1 MAYRLGEYVT
11 YGELFTTTHYGV
23 YGFVV
28 LRTEAEEAGGDHT
41 FVRLELTG
49 DPDPDLQNKHICFE
63 PAEGSEIKYFDKS
76 EHKSF
81 QLQQYGATGTMTAQ
95 GWVRTLPCSV
105 EEYMTRSRLGEPPP
119 TEWKNRLYLEWY
131 GPNGRTVIE
140 LPGAFVEVC
149 TRERDEQDER
159 DEGEWEPL
167 PNLAPKPAEYRHGA
181 AENDETGIE
190 ITEIN
195 RNGEIRTYTSADF
208 PGEIDDFQRSLDAHT
223 ASVERAIGSGYD
235 DDWEGRGDDEEE
247 EDPLAETR
255 LMDECLECGEET
267 PLIRLLG
274 GIDTLPHPDSLDD
287 VAAET
292 ELKVLLGRMAMLG
305 VALNVC
311 DHCTP
316 REAYRLLLER
326 ILPDSGVFED
336 LIGTHWVQ
344 HLMTHEYCDQCEAEH
359 EAEEAYLDV
368 RRN

>member
-1 MAYRLGEYVT
+1 MAFRLGDYVT
-11 YGELFTTTHYGV
+11 YGELFTTSHYGV

-28 LRTEAEEAGGDHT
+28 LRTDTGEAGGDHT

-63 PAEGSEIKYFDKS
+63 PAEGSEIKCFDTS
-76 EHKSF
+76 ENKSF

-105 EEYMTRSRLGEPPP
+105 EEFMTRSRLGEPPP

-149 TRERDEQDER
+149 TRERDEEDES
-159 DEGEWEPL
+159 DEGEWETF
-167 PNLAPKPAEYRHGA
+167 PNLAPKPADYHRNEM
-181 AENDETGIE
+181 AENQTGIE
-190 ITEIN
+190 ITEIK
-195 RNGEIRTYTSADF
+195 RTGEIRTYSSADIL
-208 PGEIDDFQRSLDAHT
+208 GENDDLQRSLDAHT

-235 DDWEGRGDDEEE
+235 DDWEDCEKEDEE
-247 EDPLAETR
+247 LMAETR
-255 LMDECLECGEET
+255 LMDECMEGGEET

-274 GIDTLPHPDSLDD
+274 GIDSLPQPDDLDD
-287 VAAET
+287 ATAEA

-316 REAYRLLLER
+316 REAYRMLIEQ
-326 ILPDSGVFED
+326 ILPDSGVFEP

-344 HLMTHEYCDQCEAEH
+344 HLMTHEYCEQCEAEYD
-359 EAEEAYLDV
+359 AEDEHLDV
-368 RRN
+368 RLN